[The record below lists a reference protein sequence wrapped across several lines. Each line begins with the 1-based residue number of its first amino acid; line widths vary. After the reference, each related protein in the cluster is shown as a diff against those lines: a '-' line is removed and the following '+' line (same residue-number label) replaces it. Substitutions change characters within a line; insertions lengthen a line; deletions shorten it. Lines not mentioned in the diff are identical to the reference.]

1 MSFLQDL
8 ARDLLLSGTPVQYQD
23 SADDRTHR
31 EQFLV
36 DGQEAEIEYFDG
48 EPQQFRWGFW
58 RCNKDGEP
66 I

>member
-8 ARDLLLSGTPVQYQD
+8 ARTLLHSGTPVQYQD
-23 SADDRTHR
+23 SADDRTHK

-66 I
+66 L